1 MSFYLKET
9 TTNSYIQF
17 VGNQYSYI
25 SNPDKKHL
33 FKDADKAANI
43 VLNHSIVDK
52 FLSKRVFSIYH
63 AETNSLVYDKLVS
76 DIANKGLI
84 HLNISKAVLNIQESL
99 SEAPVTTG
107 NPIEM
112 KFKDSVLPVVSHSNC
127 AKIMIDGDDLPI
139 KDSTKRYQASEYSRN
154 KILPPLEVM
163 SKTFES
169 ITSAINSLPSNEDL
183 ATQLGDYNAQVVDIL
198 HYIEFHKFS
207 AAEGYK
213 LCKKLQEICDRRRE
227 AKNKIQ
233 IINTIKTQSCASI
246 LSGNATK
253 RIEKI
258 IPDKKYTPRV
268 FDELFKKNQSRIRKE
283 KSVKIKI

>member
-9 TTNSYIQF
+9 TTNSYVQF

-25 SNPDKKHL
+25 SNPDKKYL
-33 FKDADKAANI
+33 FKDVDKAANI
-43 VLNHSIVDK
+43 VLNHSIADK
-52 FLSKRVFSIYH
+52 FLSNRVFSIYH
-63 AETNSLVYDKLVS
+63 TETGNLVYDKLVS
-76 DIANKGLI
+76 NVANKGLI
-84 HLNISKAVLNIQESL
+84 LSSVSKAFFNLQESL
-99 SEAPVTTG
+99 DEAPVTTG

-198 HYIEFHKFS
+198 HYIEFSHLDACS
-207 AAEGYK
+207 GY
-213 LCKKLQEICDRRRE
+213 LIFKKLQDVLIARRTVKE
-227 AKNKIQ
+227 Q
-233 IINTIKTQSCASI
+233 MEIINKLENCGLIA
-246 LSGNATK
+246 
-253 RIEKI
+253 EKI
-258 IPDKKYTPRV
+258 NAANNQAKKILEESRSYCPRSNIDI
-268 FDELFKKNQSRIRKE
+268 FD
-283 KSVKIKI
+283 

>member
-9 TTNSYIQF
+9 TTNSYVQF

-25 SNPDKKHL
+25 SNPDKKYL
-33 FKDADKAANI
+33 FKDIDKAANI

-63 AETNSLVYDKLVS
+63 AESNSLVYDKLVS

-84 HLNISKAVLNIQESL
+84 RLNISKAILNMQESL
-99 SEAPVTTG
+99 SEAPVTSG

-112 KFKDSVLPVVSHSNC
+112 EFKNSISPTVSHSAC

-198 HYIEFHKFS
+198 HYIEFSHLDACS
-207 AAEGYK
+207 GY
-213 LCKKLQEICDRRRE
+213 LTFKKLQDVLIARRTVKE
-227 AKNKIQ
+227 Q
-233 IINTIKTQSCASI
+233 MEIINKLENCGLIA
-246 LSGNATK
+246 
-253 RIEKI
+253 EKI
-258 IPDKKYTPRV
+258 NAANNQAKKILEESRSYCPRSDIDI
-268 FDELFKKNQSRIRKE
+268 FD
-283 KSVKIKI
+283 

>member
-9 TTNSYIQF
+9 TTNSYVQF

-25 SNPDKKHL
+25 SNPDKKYL
-33 FKDADKAANI
+33 FKDVDKAANI

-84 HLNISKAVLNIQESL
+84 RLNISKAVLNIQESL
-99 SEAPVTTG
+99 SEAPITSG
-107 NPIEM
+107 IPIEM
-112 KFKDSVLPVVSHSNC
+112 EFKDSISPAVSHSAC

-163 SKTFES
+163 SKTFEN

-198 HYIEFHKFS
+198 HYIEFSHLDACS
-207 AAEGYK
+207 GY
-213 LCKKLQEICDRRRE
+213 LTFKKLQDVLIARRTVKE
-227 AKNKIQ
+227 QMK
-233 IINTIKTQSCASI
+233 IINKLENCGLIA
-246 LSGNATK
+246 
-253 RIEKI
+253 EKI
-258 IPDKKYTPRV
+258 NAANNQAKRTIEESRSYCPRSDIDI
-268 FDELFKKNQSRIRKE
+268 FD
-283 KSVKIKI
+283 

>member
-9 TTNSYIQF
+9 TTNSYVQF

-33 FKDADKAANI
+33 FKDVDKAANI

-76 DIANKGLI
+76 DTTNKGLI
-84 HLNISKAVLNIQESL
+84 RLNISKAILNMQESL
-99 SEAPVTTG
+99 SEAPVTSG

-112 KFKDSVLPVVSHSNC
+112 EFKDSISPTVSHSAC

-154 KILPPLEVM
+154 KILPPLEAM
-163 SKTFES
+163 SKTFEN

-198 HYIEFHKFS
+198 HYIEFSHLDACS
-207 AAEGYK
+207 GY
-213 LCKKLQEICDRRRE
+213 LTFKKLQDVLIARRTVKE
-227 AKNKIQ
+227 QMK
-233 IINTIKTQSCASI
+233 IINKLENCGLIA
-246 LSGNATK
+246 
-253 RIEKI
+253 EKI
-258 IPDKKYTPRV
+258 NAANNQAKKILEESRSYCPRSDIDI
-268 FDELFKKNQSRIRKE
+268 FD
-283 KSVKIKI
+283 